1 VERILAAADAT
12 LADIVKVSVYMP
24 DLGEWDEMN
33 RAYVEVFGE
42 RTPARIAVG
51 CNALLF
57 GARVEFDCVARR

>member
-1 VERILAAADAT
+1 
-12 LADIVKVSVYMP
+12 VSVYMP

-57 GARVEFDCVARR
+57 GARVEVDCVAHR